1 MQARVKWVEGLTF
14 IGESA
19 SGHQILMD
27 GNSGD
32 KAPSPMEM
40 VLMAAGG
47 CSAIDVVSILQKGRH
62 NVTNCEVKLT
72 SERREEA
79 PRLFTHINM
88 HFIVTGKELKGAEL
102 DPKWETADADRGN
115 NVYEGAITPMT
126 LRLPKFPEGSKMRKA
141 LACLLEEFFGH
152 TTPESLSKNG
162 LNWIAV
168 PKDVAKLPKWVLDLI
183 DKDSVLAANTS
194 VVHPILESVGIR
206 VIERPEPAVYSNCI
220 RF

>member
-62 NVTNCEVKLT
+62 EVTNCEVKLT

-79 PRLFTHINM
+79 PCLFTHINL
-88 HFIVTGKELKGAEL
+88 HFIVTGKALKDAAVSRAVDLSAEKYCSVAL
-102 DPKWETADADRGN
+102 MLEKAVKITHS
-115 NVYEGAITPMT
+115 YE
-126 LRLPKFPEGSKMRKA
+126 
-141 LACLLEEFFGH
+141 
-152 TTPESLSKNG
+152 
-162 LNWIAV
+162 
-168 PKDVAKLPKWVLDLI
+168 
-183 DKDSVLAANTS
+183 
-194 VVHPILESVGIR
+194 
-206 VIERPEPAVYSNCI
+206 VIEA
-220 RF
+220 

>member
-27 GNSGD
+27 GNAGE

-62 NVTNCEVKLT
+62 AVSDCEVRLT

-79 PRLFTHINM
+79 PRMFTHINL
-88 HFIVTGKELKGAEL
+88 HFIVTGQGLKESAVSRAVDLSAEKYCSVAL
-102 DPKWETADADRGN
+102 MLEKAASVTHS
-115 NVYEGAITPMT
+115 YE
-126 LRLPKFPEGSKMRKA
+126 
-141 LACLLEEFFGH
+141 
-152 TTPESLSKNG
+152 
-162 LNWIAV
+162 
-168 PKDVAKLPKWVLDLI
+168 
-183 DKDSVLAANTS
+183 
-194 VVHPILESVGIR
+194 
-206 VIERPEPAVYSNCI
+206 VIEA
-220 RF
+220 